1 MMITYDKSADAVYI
15 YLAYP
20 IAPGAV
26 KGTCPCDVLE
36 TGVQVNLD
44 FDDSGKILGIEILD
58 ASVRLPKEL
67 LEEAKIIG

>member
-15 YLAYP
+15 YLTHP

-26 KGTCPCDVLE
+26 KRTCPCDLLE

-44 FDDSGKILGIEILD
+44 FDDLGRILGIEILD
-58 ASVRLPKEL
+58 ASGRLPKEL